1 MKTSASLVDSCIN
14 RFIQSLFVDQDWDT
28 LQSLLD
34 ENIRWH
40 SAEAGTVF
48 TDKEAIHEHI
58 QQQRRRHSELLVQ
71 TTAPVCSQLDDRY
84 QFITVKVLMQGEN
97 WHTLYLSLIQ
107 DCGSGLFCFVQAAPA
122 QSSLNSLQHQEL
134 TLTFLPDQMPGGIFH
149 CLFDE
154 PLTLL
159 QTSDSFLQL
168 TGYTREEI
176 STQLNNSFRALID
189 PRDYENT
196 LKEVQEQLSH
206 GSDKELQFR
215 LLRKDKKPIWVLDKG
230 RYLQDEW
237 GRQYFCCIL
246 VDITETKKIQ
256 EELRLSLERY
266 EIIMKQTRDIIF
278 EWNLATDQL
287 SFSDNWQHRLGYE
300 PPATTAMI
308 LSKSKLH
315 LLDEH
320 RNLFVSL
327 RDQILQGQPVLE
339 GEMQLLDWEYQPIWY
354 RVRITTQF
362 DALGHPVKAIGI
374 LTDIDEEKYKSQLLL
389 DKAQK
394 DALTQYYNKETV
406 QRLIE
411 DWLAQYPKA
420 FNALMI
426 IDIDDFKH
434 VNDTLGHLFGDAF
447 LIEVT
452 SRIHQLFRSEDILG
466 RIGGDEFLIFL
477 KNIPGP
483 SLAERKA
490 QEILEAFR
498 TFEIRNQKIA
508 NVSCSIGIALTTDSR
523 LSYHQLFQRADQALY
538 SIKNQGKNRYAFYS
552 ELLRSE
558 TFPLRDG
565 MTAVNT
571 RIDSDTNQKN
581 AYTQVSDYV
590 FSTLYN
596 TQNLE
601 ECIEH
606 ILEVVGLHFNVSRVY
621 IFENSEDDRFC
632 SNTFEWCNAG
642 ILPEKDALQRVSY
655 EEDLNGNYLD
665 NFDEN
670 GIFYCPDIMTL
681 DPKHIEI
688 LEPQHIKSLLQCAI
702 QDQGVIKGYIGFDE
716 CQEKRLWDQDQID
729 VLTHVAEILSV
740 FLLKRRAEKRIES
753 LQAQLSQSESTRR

>member
-14 RFIQSLFVDQDWDT
+14 RFIQSLFVDQDWNT

-97 WHTLYLSLIQ
+97 WHTLDLSLSQ

-287 SFSDNWQHRLGYE
+287 LFSDNWQHRLGYA

-308 LSKSKLH
+308 LNKSKLH
-315 LLDEH
+315 LSDEH

-327 RDQILQGQPVLE
+327 RDQILQGQPVL
-339 GEMQLLDWEYQPIWY
+339 
-354 RVRITTQF
+354 
-362 DALGHPVKAIGI
+362 
-374 LTDIDEEKYKSQLLL
+374 
-389 DKAQK
+389 
-394 DALTQYYNKETV
+394 
-406 QRLIE
+406 
-411 DWLAQYPKA
+411 
-420 FNALMI
+420 
-426 IDIDDFKH
+426 
-434 VNDTLGHLFGDAF
+434 
-447 LIEVT
+447 
-452 SRIHQLFRSEDILG
+452 
-466 RIGGDEFLIFL
+466 
-477 KNIPGP
+477 
-483 SLAERKA
+483 
-490 QEILEAFR
+490 
-498 TFEIRNQKIA
+498 
-508 NVSCSIGIALTTDSR
+508 
-523 LSYHQLFQRADQALY
+523 
-538 SIKNQGKNRYAFYS
+538 
-552 ELLRSE
+552 
-558 TFPLRDG
+558 
-565 MTAVNT
+565 
-571 RIDSDTNQKN
+571 
-581 AYTQVSDYV
+581 
-590 FSTLYN
+590 
-596 TQNLE
+596 
-601 ECIEH
+601 
-606 ILEVVGLHFNVSRVY
+606 
-621 IFENSEDDRFC
+621 
-632 SNTFEWCNAG
+632 
-642 ILPEKDALQRVSY
+642 
-655 EEDLNGNYLD
+655 
-665 NFDEN
+665 
-670 GIFYCPDIMTL
+670 
-681 DPKHIEI
+681 
-688 LEPQHIKSLLQCAI
+688 
-702 QDQGVIKGYIGFDE
+702 
-716 CQEKRLWDQDQID
+716 
-729 VLTHVAEILSV
+729 
-740 FLLKRRAEKRIES
+740 
-753 LQAQLSQSESTRR
+753 